1 MVDAGMSMDTKETI
15 LSAARAAAQAH
26 GYGGLNFRDLAAQV
40 GIKAASLHYHFP
52 TKADLGAAVAKR
64 YWQDTAAALE
74 AMRGEMPDAGD
85 CLRRYPSIFRRSLE
99 NGNRMCL
106 CSFMAAEFDD
116 LPEAVRDEVEN
127 FANINVSWL
136 SETLVAAGLTD
147 PAEAEKR
154 ARAIFAA
161 VSGAQLLAR
170 SRADI
175 TLFDELVGSYRQ
187 AGLLP
192 G

>member
-1 MVDAGMSMDTKETI
+1 MSMDTKETI

-74 AMRGEMPDAGD
+74 AMRGEMPNAGD

-136 SETLVAAGLTD
+136 SETLIAAGLTD